1 MLTTIKSPIAFNET
15 GKRSYKENVVFPDTN
30 SQNLQTR
37 LFMVCSGDGGDE
49 KSELGANIIAQHFSE
64 YFAKS
69 KSLNTERLGQVYM
82 NDMLRHTERKLQ
94 TYIGQ
99 NPKMV
104 DAEGSVALLY
114 FNEDGSVSAAWVG
127 NCRIYQIRNGEIVY
141 HTEDHIVSNWQPKGG
156 PRTKPRSINAND
168 SAWASVTT
176 LTDVLANDYFLICSP
191 GITETIDD
199 RHIRYLF
206 SQTDNTDNTN
216 RAIALKIKDE
226 CAKSSQGSYS
236 AVLLQIEKSPFKVK
250 SPLVYL
256 QPTTALKPTTGQIK
270 PPKNPTGT
278 IEMPRESKLKMP
290 QLSINPAMLRNLGIA
305 ALVLLVIGGILLYK
319 MYSSTPD
326 KLFAAHLQ
334 KAETQNQAGAYES
347 AISELEAAL
356 LLQIP
361 DSLKNIAQVKLVAN
375 KQDLAERDAK
385 KWLDK
390 GNLLKAQLAYN
401 EALSFDTSNVQLKKQ
416 IADLRL
422 TIGSEKKKLLTVADS
437 LLKKQQYETA
447 KGFLFDALYLDQ
459 SNARIVKAINL
470 CNVKMGQDTLSLE
483 IALKEANNKAE
494 TGKRTILS
502 DAETQTTTV
511 TVPMVDSAALKA
523 AAARK
528 RRRANDSI
536 NSFYNNNTY
545 GEPIYNSPA
554 RATQGTVQSG
564 SGGVV
569 KYGVSETH
577 TGTTTTPTRV
587 VTPPPAA
594 LPSRETTTTPASEST
609 KPDVPK

>member
-1 MLTTIKSPIAFNET
+1 MLTTIKLPIAFSET

-30 SQNLQTR
+30 SQNVQTR
-37 LFMVCSGDGGDE
+37 LFMVCAGDGGDE
-49 KSELGANIIAQHFSE
+49 KSEVGANIIAQHFSE

-69 KSLNTERLGQVYM
+69 KSLKTERLGQVYM

-99 NPKMV
+99 NPKMA

-250 SPLVYL
+250 APLAYQ
-256 QPTTALKPTTGQIK
+256 QPATQKPTTGQIK
-270 PPKNPTGT
+270 PPKNLTGA

-290 QLSINPAMLRNLGIA
+290 QISINPAMLRNLGIA

-375 KQDLAERDAK
+375 KQDLAEREAK

-390 GNLLKAQLAYN
+390 GNLLKAQLSYN

-437 LLKKQQYETA
+437 LLRKQQYETA

-483 IALKEANNKAE
+483 IALKEANTKAE

-554 RATQGTVQSG
+554 RATQGAVQSG
-564 SGGVV
+564 TGGVV

-577 TGTTTTPTRV
+577 TNSTTTPTRV

-594 LPSRETTTTPASEST
+594 LPTRETTTPTPENT
-609 KPDVPK
+609 KPDTPK